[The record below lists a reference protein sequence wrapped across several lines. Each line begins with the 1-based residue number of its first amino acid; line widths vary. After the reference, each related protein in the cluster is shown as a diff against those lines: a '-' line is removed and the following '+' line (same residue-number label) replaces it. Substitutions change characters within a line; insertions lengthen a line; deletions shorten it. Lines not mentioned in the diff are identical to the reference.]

1 MSDFMLDDLYGPAVT
16 GLDAVLHLHSL
27 VLNLDGFV
35 ALTRT
40 LATKKR

>member
-1 MSDFMLDDLYGPAVT
+1 MIYLMLNDLCRPACV